1 MIKLLTVLGARPQF
15 VKASSLS
22 RQIAQC
28 ADISETI
35 LHTGQHYDKNMS
47 EIFFSELQ
55 LPHPHHQ
62 LHIGSGSHAQQTAGM
77 LTGIEAILLEQ
88 PFDMVV
94 VYGDTNSTIAGAL
107 AAAKLKIPVAHI
119 EAGLRSFNMK
129 MPEEINRLLTDQISN
144 IHFCPSETA
153 VGHLRD
159 NGIQGPYVTN
169 SGDIMLD
176 TLLHY
181 RAIALTRQHFID
193 DFFLN
198 EKPYLLV
205 TFHRAEN
212 TDNLEQLARICQNL
226 CELSNSSRLIIPLH
240 PRTRHALEEINLL
253 DQLCSVCEVIEP
265 VGFIE
270 MIALI
275 NFSNMVITDSGGLQ
289 KEAFFLGKS
298 SIVMRDQTEWVELI
312 KLRAAILWTERSE
325 CSLTMSVQQSEDR
338 KILKGNPYGDGN
350 SSLMITDTIRKYF
363 ADV

>member
-28 ADISETI
+28 PDIDETL
-35 LHTGQHYDKNMS
+35 LHTGQHYDDNMS
-47 EIFFSELQ
+47 DIFFSELQ
-55 LPHPHHQ
+55 LPRPDHH

-107 AAAKLKIPVAHI
+107 AAAKLQIPVAHI
-119 EAGLRSFNMK
+119 EAGLRSFNMN

-144 IHFCPSETA
+144 IHFCPSETSIDN
-153 VGHLRD
+153 LKD

-169 SGDIMLD
+169 CGDIMLE

-181 RAIALTRQHFID
+181 RAVALTRQHFID
-193 DFFLN
+193 DFSLD

-212 TDNLEQLARICQNL
+212 TDNREKLARICQNL
-226 CELSNSSRLIIPLH
+226 CELANSSRLIIPLH
-240 PRTRHALEEINLL
+240 PRTRRALEEIGLL
-253 DQLCSVCEVIEP
+253 DQLCSVCDVIEP

-275 NFSNMVITDSGGLQ
+275 NFSSMVITDSGGLQ
-289 KEAFFLGKS
+289 KEAFFLGKQC
-298 SIVMRDQTEWVELI
+298 IVIRDQTEWVELI
-312 KLRAAILWTERSE
+312 KLQAAMLWTERSE
-325 CSLTMSVQQSEDR
+325 SSLTMCVQQSRER
-338 KILKGNPYGDGN
+338 KVFEGSPYGDGN
-350 SSLMITDTIRKYF
+350 CSSMITKTIRKYF
-363 ADV
+363 ADA